1 MMTSSRTLRLA
12 MIAAAVTAT
21 MAACDR
27 GDRAPKTD
35 KAPAEA
41 LAEGPLKYESI
52 TTYAK
57 VSLSLPETI
66 RSFPDLYNDLY
77 QTEVGALKDYVEG
90 AQSDRSEFGSAD
102 LPPYEK
108 NISFAVPV
116 ETDRLFS
123 MIRTDFDYSGGAHPN
138 TVATGILWD
147 KSLNKR
153 ITAEDLIAKDANR
166 AALARTLCQAID
178 TAKKG
183 RPGSVPL
190 STGGTWTCPD
200 LKDLSIV
207 LAKGDTAK
215 KASGITFLLD
225 AYEVGPYV
233 EGAYYITLPFEA
245 LRQSINPAYAAEFG
259 GTGKTGDVTQVLFE
273 DEKAAN

>member
-1 MMTSSRTLRLA
+1 MMTTSRSLRLA
-12 MIAAAVTAT
+12 LIAAAVAAT
-21 MAACDR
+21 VAACDR
-27 GDRAPKTD
+27 GDKAPKID
-35 KAPAEA
+35 KAPAA
-41 LAEGPLKYESI
+41 AMAEGPLKYES
-52 TTYAK
+52 TTPYAK
-57 VSLSLPETI
+57 VALALPEAI
-66 RSFPDLYNDLY
+66 RSFPDLYSDIY

-90 AQSDRSEFGSAD
+90 AQSDRSEFGSAN

-108 NISFAVPV
+108 SITYSDSV

-153 ITAEDLIAKDANR
+153 ITAEDLFAKDADR
-166 AALARTLCQAID
+166 AALSRTLCQAID

-190 STGGTWTCPD
+190 SSGNTWKCPD
-200 LKDLSIV
+200 LKELNVI
-207 LAKGDTAK
+207 LAGGDTPK
-215 KASGITFLLD
+215 KASGIIFLIN

-233 EGAYYITLPFEA
+233 EGAYYIVLPLEA
-245 LRQSINPAYAAEFG
+245 VRQAINPAYASEFG
-259 GTGKTGDVTQVLFE
+259 GTGKTGDVTQALRNE
-273 DEKAAN
+273 